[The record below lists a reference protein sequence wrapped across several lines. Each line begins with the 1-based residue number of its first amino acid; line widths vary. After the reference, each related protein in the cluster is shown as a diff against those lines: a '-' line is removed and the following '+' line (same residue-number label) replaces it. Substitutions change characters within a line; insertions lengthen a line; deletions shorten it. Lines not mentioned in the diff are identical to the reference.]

1 MSATLSEPRC
11 ADNPAAAIFRELA
24 APFPVDEVQ
33 FKPQVVKGSRALAIA
48 YIDARAVMDRLDAVV
63 GVHNWQDRYLLL
75 PDNAIQCRL
84 RVRIHGEWVA
94 KADVGSPSDQ
104 PDGGDRLK
112 AAFSDALKRAA
123 VKFGIGRYLYRLPA
137 QWVDYDPQRRQFV
150 KQPMLPAFA
159 LPKQAAPIL
168 KGAAPT
174 PRKLVAHA
182 RPANG
187 AELQRRLYEY
197 DTRLATEGLCSRGDL
212 VRHVVAAGAQAGYD
226 ADLAT
231 WTNAAID
238 LAVEATKRF
247 EEQARQARAGQ
258 KEVA

>member
-123 VKFGIGRYLYRLPA
+123 VKFGIGRYLYGLPPT
-137 QWVDYDPQRRQFV
+137 WTDYDPTKRQFTSRPLLPDWAIPRPAPASCLNGSA
-150 KQPMLPAFA
+150 KKLPAD
-159 LPKQAAPIL
+159 
-168 KGAAPT
+168 
-174 PRKLVAHA
+174 
-182 RPANG
+182 G
-187 AELQRRLYEY
+187 AELHRRLQEADSELAGKGLCKTGALLGHVSQAGTKAGYGTDMSQWSGPAIELAVAETKAFK
-197 DTRLATEGLCSRGDL
+197 TRLVGNGSR
-212 VRHVVAAGAQAGYD
+212 
-226 ADLAT
+226 
-231 WTNAAID
+231 
-238 LAVEATKRF
+238 
-247 EEQARQARAGQ
+247 
-258 KEVA
+258 